1 MCLCQQKLQCVCEH
15 NTCGESCN
23 ECCPGYHQQP
33 WQPGTISQGNTCE
46 SKTVGRETERPVC
59 LSLVCLMY
67 LSPVSL
73 PPACLLE
80 CNCHNKALDCF
91 YNQTIAEHFLSL
103 NIHGVRQGGGVC
115 INCQQNTA
123 GINCETCADGY
134 YRPAEV
140 LTDTSN

>member
-1 MCLCQQKLQCVCEH
+1 
-15 NTCGESCN
+15 
-23 ECCPGYHQQP
+23 
-33 WQPGTISQGNTCE
+33 
-46 SKTVGRETERPVC
+46 
-59 LSLVCLMY
+59 MY
-67 LSPVSL
+67 LSPAGLSPVCL

-91 YNQTIAEHFLSL
+91 YNQTIAELFLSL
-103 NIHGVRQGGGVC
+103 NTHGVRQGGGVC

-140 LTDTSN
+140 LTDIKLSYRPAEVLTDSKLNYRRL